1 MGKFFS
7 SDFPNFSF
15 SFFFFLFLV
24 LEELLNIIKIIGG
37 EWYILIL
44 IKKKL
49 IISLSQTFGTFLN
62 LTFFNKIFDT
72 NI

>member
-1 MGKFFS
+1 MTYL
-7 SDFPNFSF
+7 PL
-15 SFFFFLFLV
+15 FFFFLFLV
-24 LEELLNIIKIIGG
+24 LEKLLNIIKIIKS

-44 IKKKL
+44 IEKEL
-49 IISLSQTFGTFLN
+49 IISLSQTFGTILN